1 MEWGESWVQWMEGDQ
16 LEEVWKI
23 LGLKM
28 GPVEVS
34 YGQVLGRPR
43 LVNRRV
49 ELGLEIRP
57 EMARRRR
64 MGPAIWE
71 QECFR
76 ARLGSPGKAGQNRGS
91 PGSALVQVPL
101 LVVSAVP
108 SAAGKEAAEA
118 ASGAVTVLVLQLR
131 RPGPGAVVSA
141 PRLQA
146 REQKIRPRRGRKG
159 RPSRARPHQL
169 QQKQRSEACQCW
181 PS

>member
-1 MEWGESWVQWMEGDQ
+1 MQRVEGDQ
-16 LEEVWKI
+16 LEEMREV

-28 GPVEVS
+28 GQAELS
-34 YGQVLGRPR
+34 YELCRCRADPGFSRQMETR
-43 LVNRRV
+43 L
-49 ELGLEIRP
+49 
-57 EMARRRR
+57 EMAWRRTV
-64 MGPAIWE
+64 PAIWE
-71 QECFR
+71 PGCFR
-76 ARLGSPGKAGQNRGS
+76 ARLGSPGKAGQRRGS

-101 LVVSAVP
+101 LAVSDVP
-108 SAAGKEAAEA
+108 SAAGKEAVEA
-118 ASGAVTVLVLQLR
+118 VSCAVTVPALQLR

-159 RPSRARPHQL
+159 RPSSARPQRL